1 MTSSEIPSETT
12 RPDRALLPSLSSDG
26 PVFVLRFCSPAT
38 GAPEPAAPEPDNAFS
53 PAFLDALDAALDEVE
68 ASEGPAA
75 LVTTGAGKFYS
86 NGLDL
91 GVISGDPA
99 GLPAYVSRAQR
110 LFARVLRLDLPT
122 VAAINGHAFGA
133 GAMLALSH
141 DYRVMRT
148 DRGFWNL
155 PEARLGM
162 PFPAGMNALISTRLG
177 HPVASTAML
186 TARRYTGEDAVAAGI
201 AHDAA
206 EGDAVL
212 ERAIAVARDLA
223 PMRGPNH
230 AGIRAGLVAGILPH
244 LDQPLDGL

>member
-1 MTSSEIPSETT
+1 MTA
-12 RPDRALLPSLSSDG
+12 PDASATPDPALLPSLSREGS
-26 PVFVLRFCSPAT
+26 VFVLRFADPASL
-38 GAPEPAAPEPDNAFS
+38 ADSEPDNAFS

-91 GVISGDPA
+91 GVVAGDPA

-110 LFARVLRLDLPT
+110 LFARVLRLEMPT

-141 DYRVMRT
+141 DHRVMRA

-162 PFPAGMNALISTRLG
+162 PFPAGMNALISVRLG
-177 HPVASTAML
+177 HGVASTAML
-186 TARRYTGEDAVAAGI
+186 TARRYAADEAVAAGI
-201 AHDAA
+201 AHESA

-212 ERAIAVARDLA
+212 ERAMAIAEESA
-223 PMRGPNH
+223 PLRGANY
-230 AGIRAGLVAGILPH
+230 AGIRAGLVGGILPH
-244 LDQPLDGL
+244 LDDPVEKL